1 MYYLTLIVVIIGFLM
16 SGCAP
21 ANHDGMEGMD
31 GMHVND
37 AASYSAE
44 NFSTGSGISFV
55 IRKNNAVMTEFGVS
69 HTKQMHLLVVRD
81 DLTHFSHLHP
91 VMGSGG
97 LWSIPYTPEAAG
109 TYWMYAD
116 FTDTDDSHSV
126 QRFAQK
132 YEGKTGAYGLKPDA
146 GETKKVDGLSVHFSP
161 LFNGKEATL
170 AYEVTKGGKPVV
182 LEDYLGAKGHAIVL
196 TADGQYLHAH
206 ADTDDLSFRVTL
218 PAADAFY
225 RTFVEFQS
233 DGKVHGVS
241 FDIVQ
246 TPGN

>member
-16 SGCAP
+16 SGCTP
-21 ANHDGMEGMD
+21 AAHDGMEGMD
-31 GMHVND
+31 GMHENT
-37 AASYSAE
+37 ASYSAE
-44 NFSTGSGISFV
+44 NFSTGSGISFL
-55 IRKNNAVMTEFGVS
+55 IRKNNAVMTEFGTS

-97 LWSIPYTPEAAG
+97 VWSVAFKPEAAG

-116 FTDTDDSHSV
+116 FTDTDDTHSV

-132 YEGKTGAYGLKPDA
+132 YEGNNGAYGLTPDA
-146 GETKKVDGLSVHFSP
+146 AETKKVDGLSVHFSP
-161 LFNGKEATL
+161 VFNGKDATL
-170 AYEVTKGGKPVV
+170 AYEVTKNGKPVA

-206 ADTDDLSFRVTL
+206 ADTDALSFRVTL

-233 DGKVHGVS
+233 EGNVHGTS
-241 FDIVQ
+241 FDIIQ
-246 TPGN
+246 TGAN